1 MKKSII
7 IAAIM
12 LLVAGTASLDARTK
26 KSGKAKKANTTQV
39 IYTGDIASK
48 VIGYNGTTPLNITVK
63 NGIIENIEVLPNQ
76 ESPAYLKRA
85 KDKVL
90 PQYIG
95 KSVAEAKTLKADIAT
110 GATYT
115 SEALIKNIQMG
126 LQQSKDASSKKVN
139 LKNSK
144 NSNLKKTAD
153 AKKKSTVSKSKKAAK
168 KSANKRN

>member
-1 MKKSII
+1 MKKTII
-7 IAAIM
+7 FAAIM
-12 LLVAGTASLDARTK
+12 LLVAGTVSLDARTK
-26 KSGKAKKANTTQV
+26 KKATTKKATTSQV

-63 NGIIENIEVLPNQ
+63 NGVIESIEVLQNE

-95 KSVAEAKTLKADIAT
+95 KTVAEAKKLKPDIAT

-115 SEALIKNIQMG
+115 SEAIIKNIQMG
-126 LQQSKDASSKKVN
+126 LDKAKSSPAK
-139 LKNSK
+139 
-144 NSNLKKTAD
+144 KKTA
-153 AKKKSTVSKSKKAAK
+153 TQK
-168 KSANKRN
+168 KSAKKRR

>member
-1 MKKSII
+1 MKKTII

-12 LLVAGTASLDARTK
+12 LLVAGTVSLDARTK
-26 KSGKAKKANTTQV
+26 KKTTAKKANTAQV

-63 NGIIENIEVLPNQ
+63 NGVIENIEVLQNQ

-85 KDKVL
+85 QDKVL

-95 KSVAEAKTLKADIAT
+95 KTVAEAKKLKPDIAT

-115 SEALIKNIQMG
+115 SEAIIKNIQMG
-126 LQQSKDASSKKVN
+126 LDKAKSTTDKKATN
-139 LKNSK
+139 
-144 NSNLKKTAD
+144 KKTST
-153 AKKKSTVSKSKKAAK
+153 KKTTKK
-168 KSANKRN
+168 RR

>member
-1 MKKSII
+1 MKKTII

-26 KSGKAKKANTTQV
+26 KKATTKKAATSQV
-39 IYTGDIASK
+39 IYTGDIANK

-63 NGIIENIEVLPNQ
+63 NGVIESIEVLPNQ

-85 KDKVL
+85 KEKVL

-95 KSVAEAKTLKADIAT
+95 KTVTEAKKLKADVAT

-126 LQQSKDASSKKVN
+126 LEQTKSTSTTKGKA
-139 LKNSK
+139 
-144 NSNLKKTAD
+144 TT
-153 AKKKSTVSKSKKAAK
+153 KKKGTKK
-168 KSANKRN
+168 RR

>member
-26 KSGKAKKANTTQV
+26 KKATSKKSASTTQV

-48 VIGYNGTTPLNITVK
+48 VMGYNGTTPLNITVK
-63 NGIIENIEVLPNQ
+63 NGVIENIEVLDNQ
-76 ESPAYLKRA
+76 ESPGYLKRA
-85 KDKVL
+85 TAKVL

-95 KSVAEAKTLKADIAT
+95 KTVAEAKKLNADIAT

-115 SEALIKNIQMG
+115 SKALIQNIQMG
-126 LQQSKDASSKKVN
+126 LDQAKSTPAGKKKATSKK
-139 LKNSK
+139 KGT
-144 NSNLKKTAD
+144 KK
-153 AKKKSTVSKSKKAAK
+153 
-168 KSANKRN
+168 RR

>member
-1 MKKSII
+1 MKKTII

-26 KSGKAKKANTTQV
+26 KKVTTKKASTSQV
-39 IYTGDIASK
+39 IYTGDIANK

-63 NGIIENIEVLPNQ
+63 NGVIENIEVLQNQ
-76 ESPAYLKRA
+76 ESPGYLKRA

-95 KSVAEAKTLKADIAT
+95 KTVAEAKKLKPDIAT

-115 SEALIKNIQMG
+115 SEAIIKNIQMG
-126 LQQSKDASSKKVN
+126 LDKVN
-139 LKNSK
+139 S
-144 NSNLKKTAD
+144 
-153 AKKKSTVSKSKKAAK
+153 KSTSKKATTK
-168 KSANKRN
+168 KKTTKKRR

>member
-12 LLVAGTASLDARTK
+12 LLVAGTVSLDARTK
-26 KSGKAKKANTTQV
+26 KSTKKAKANNSTQV
-39 IYTGDIASK
+39 IYTGDIANK

-63 NGIIENIEVLPNQ
+63 NGVIENIEVLPNQ
-76 ESPAYLKRA
+76 ESPGYLKRA

-95 KSVAEAKTLKADIAT
+95 KTVSEAKKLNADIAT

-115 SEALIKNIQMG
+115 SKALIQNIQMG
-126 LQQSKDASSKKVN
+126 LDKAKSSPAK
-139 LKNSK
+139 
-144 NSNLKKTAD
+144 KKTA
-153 AKKKSTVSKSKKAAK
+153 AKKKSAK
-168 KSANKRN
+168 KRR

>member
-1 MKKSII
+1 MKKTII

-12 LLVAGTASLDARTK
+12 LLVAGTVSLDARTK
-26 KSGKAKKANTTQV
+26 KKTTTKKATTSQV

-63 NGIIENIEVLPNQ
+63 NGVIENIEVLPNQ

-95 KSVAEAKTLKADIAT
+95 KTVAEAKKLKPDIAT

-115 SEALIKNIQMG
+115 SEAIIKNIQMG
-126 LQQSKDASSKKVN
+126 LDKAKSTSTSKK
-139 LKNSK
+139 KATT
-144 NSNLKKTAD
+144 KKTT
-153 AKKKSTVSKSKKAAK
+153 KK
-168 KSANKRN
+168 RH

>member
-1 MKKSII
+1 MKKTII

-26 KSGKAKKANTTQV
+26 KKATSKKAATTSQV
-39 IYTGDIASK
+39 IYTGDIANK

-63 NGIIENIEVLPNQ
+63 NGVIESIEVLPNQ

-85 KDKVL
+85 KEKVL

-95 KSVAEAKTLKADIAT
+95 KTVTEAKKLKADVAT

-126 LQQSKDASSKKVN
+126 LEHSKSTST
-139 LKNSK
+139 
-144 NSNLKKTAD
+144 KKTTT
-153 AKKKSTVSKSKKAAK
+153 KKKSAQ
-168 KSANKRN
+168 KRR

>member
-1 MKKSII
+1 MKKTII

-12 LLVAGTASLDARTK
+12 LLVAGTASIDARTK
-26 KSGKAKKANTTQV
+26 KSGKTNKANATQV

-63 NGIIENIEVLPNQ
+63 NGVIENIEVLPNQ

-85 KDKVL
+85 QDKVL
-90 PQYIG
+90 KQYIG
-95 KSVAEAKTLKADIAT
+95 KTVAEAKKLKPDIAT

-126 LQQSKDASSKKVN
+126 LDKAKSTSTSKK
-139 LKNSK
+139 KATTK
-144 NSNLKKTAD
+144 KKTT
-153 AKKKSTVSKSKKAAK
+153 KK
-168 KSANKRN
+168 RH

>member
-1 MKKSII
+1 MKKTII

-12 LLVAGTASLDARTK
+12 LLVAGTVSLDARTK
-26 KSGKAKKANTTQV
+26 KKATTKKATTSQV

-63 NGIIENIEVLPNQ
+63 NGVIENIEVLQNE

-95 KSVAEAKTLKADIAT
+95 KTVAEAKKLKPDIAT

-115 SEALIKNIQMG
+115 SEAIIKNIQMG
-126 LQQSKDASSKKVN
+126 LDKAKSTSTGTKA
-139 LKNSK
+139 
-144 NSNLKKTAD
+144 TT
-153 AKKKSTVSKSKKAAK
+153 KKKATKK
-168 KSANKRN
+168 RR

>member
-1 MKKSII
+1 MKKTII

-12 LLVAGTASLDARTK
+12 LLVAGTTSLDARTK
-26 KSGKAKKANTTQV
+26 KKATSKKAATSQV
-39 IYTGDIASK
+39 IYTGDIANK

-63 NGIIENIEVLPNQ
+63 NGVIENIEVLPNQ
-76 ESPAYLKRA
+76 ESPGYLKRA

-95 KSVAEAKTLKADIAT
+95 KTVAEAKKLKPDIAT

-126 LQQSKDASSKKVN
+126 LDKAKS
-139 LKNSK
+139 
-144 NSNLKKTAD
+144 TT
-153 AKKKSTVSKSKKAAK
+153 AKKKATTKKKATK
-168 KSANKRN
+168 KRH

>member
-1 MKKSII
+1 MKKTII

-26 KSGKAKKANTTQV
+26 KKTTSKKAATSQV
-39 IYTGDIASK
+39 IYTGDIANK
-48 VIGYNGTTPLNITVK
+48 VIGYNGITPLNITVK
-63 NGIIENIEVLPNQ
+63 NGVIENIEVLPNQ
-76 ESPAYLKRA
+76 ESPGYLKRA

-95 KSVAEAKTLKADIAT
+95 KTVPEAKKLKPDIAT

-126 LQQSKDASSKKVN
+126 LDKAKS
-139 LKNSK
+139 
-144 NSNLKKTAD
+144 TT
-153 AKKKSTVSKSKKAAK
+153 AKKKATTKKKATK
-168 KSANKRN
+168 KRH

>member
-1 MKKSII
+1 MKKTII

-12 LLVAGTASLDARTK
+12 LLVAGTTSLDARTK
-26 KSGKAKKANTTQV
+26 KKATSKKAATSQV
-39 IYTGDIASK
+39 IYTGDIANK

-63 NGIIENIEVLPNQ
+63 NGVIENIEVLPNQ
-76 ESPAYLKRA
+76 ESPGYLKRA

-95 KSVAEAKTLKADIAT
+95 KTVAEAKKLKPDIAT

-126 LQQSKDASSKKVN
+126 LDQVKSSSTKK
-139 LKNSK
+139 KA
-144 NSNLKKTAD
+144 TT
-153 AKKKSTVSKSKKAAK
+153 KKKSTKK
-168 KSANKRN
+168 RH

>member
-1 MKKSII
+1 MKKTII
-7 IAAIM
+7 FAAIL
-12 LLVAGTASLDARTK
+12 LLVAGTATLDARTK
-26 KSGKAKKANTTQV
+26 KTSKTKKASTTQV
-39 IYTGDIASK
+39 IYTGDIANK

-63 NGIIENIEVLPNQ
+63 NGVIENIEVLQNE

-95 KSVAEAKTLKADIAT
+95 KTVAEAKKLKPDIAT

-126 LQQSKDASSKKVN
+126 LDKAKSSSTNKK
-139 LKNSK
+139 KATT
-144 NSNLKKTAD
+144 KKTT
-153 AKKKSTVSKSKKAAK
+153 KK
-168 KSANKRN
+168 RR

>member
-1 MKKSII
+1 MKKTII

-12 LLVAGTASLDARTK
+12 LLVAGTVSLDARTK
-26 KSGKAKKANTTQV
+26 KKTTTKKATTSQV

-63 NGIIENIEVLPNQ
+63 NGVIENIEVLPNQ

-95 KSVAEAKTLKADIAT
+95 KTVAEAKKLKPDIAT

-115 SEALIKNIQMG
+115 SEAIIKNIQMG
-126 LQQSKDASSKKVN
+126 LDKAKSTSTSKK
-139 LKNSK
+139 KATTK
-144 NSNLKKTAD
+144 KKTT
-153 AKKKSTVSKSKKAAK
+153 KK
-168 KSANKRN
+168 RH

>member
-1 MKKSII
+1 MKKTII

-12 LLVAGTASLDARTK
+12 LLVAGTTSIDARTK
-26 KSGKAKKANTTQV
+26 KKASSKKSASTTQV
-39 IYTGDIASK
+39 IYTGDIANK

-63 NGIIENIEVLPNQ
+63 NGVIENIEVLENQ

-95 KSVAEAKTLKADIAT
+95 KTVAEAKKLKPDIAT

-126 LQQSKDASSKKVN
+126 LDK
-139 LKNSK
+139 
-144 NSNLKKTAD
+144 
-153 AKKKSTVSKSKKAAK
+153 SKSAAASKSKAATKKKAAK
-168 KSANKRN
+168 KRH

>member
-1 MKKSII
+1 MKKTII

-12 LLVAGTASLDARTK
+12 LLVAGSVSLDARTK
-26 KSGKAKKANTTQV
+26 KSTKKAKASTTQV
-39 IYTGDIASK
+39 IYTGDIANK

-63 NGIIENIEVLPNQ
+63 NGVIENIEVLPNQ
-76 ESPAYLKRA
+76 ESPGYLKRA

-95 KSVAEAKTLKADIAT
+95 KTVAEAKKLNADIAT

-126 LQQSKDASSKKVN
+126 LDKAKSSPAK
-139 LKNSK
+139 
-144 NSNLKKTAD
+144 KKTA
-153 AKKKSTVSKSKKAAK
+153 AKKKSAK
-168 KSANKRN
+168 KRR

>member
-1 MKKSII
+1 MKKTII

-12 LLVAGTASLDARTK
+12 LLVAGTVSLDARTK
-26 KSGKAKKANTTQV
+26 KKTATKKAATTKV

-63 NGIIENIEVLPNQ
+63 NGVIENIEVLPNQ
-76 ESPAYLKRA
+76 ESPNYLKRA

-95 KSVAEAKTLKADIAT
+95 KTVAEAKKLKPDIAT

-126 LQQSKDASSKKVN
+126 LEQSKSAAA
-139 LKNSK
+139 SK
-144 NSNLKKTAD
+144 NKAA
-153 AKKKSTVSKSKKAAK
+153 AKKKAAK
-168 KSANKRN
+168 KRH